1 MRPAGGGRS
10 RRGHRPGESP
20 CAVARTRRPAAQRG
34 DPRRG
39 SRQRH
44 AERVSTRPGSDAM
57 TTTPPRTVARNASAD
72 YLRSRWD
79 DAVAAALDPVARLIY
94 RSNLLGADARITN
107 TGGGNTSSKIAA
119 TDPLTGE
126 TVLVL
131 WVKGSGGDLRTA
143 TRANFAS
150 LYLDQVLSLRDMYTR
165 FLERGPKTP
174 AEDGMV
180 GMYPHTTFD
189 RNPTPASIDT
199 PLHAFIPHAHV
210 DHLHPVAVMAIATAA
225 RGPALTR
232 EVYGDDVIWTD
243 WQRPGFDLGL
253 KLERLCREHANAQ
266 GVILGGHGLISWA
279 DDDRECYER
288 TLTLIRR
295 AQDFLNARDDGK
307 PAFGGPC
314 AQPLPEAE
322 RRRVLVEVLP
332 WLRGRVSREATNVPG
347 GALRQIATVEMR
359 DEVLE
364 FVNSRDAQRLA
375 ELGTSCPDHFLRTK
389 IKPLC
394 VDWDPQAEDAGALKI
409 KLEAGLAQYR
419 RDYAQYYAKHK
430 RADSPAMRRSS
441 PSVILIPG
449 IGLVAWGQS
458 KSEARVTAEFY
469 GAAIGVMRGAERV
482 SHYTALDRQE
492 AFDIEYWLLEDAKL
506 KRLPAEQPLD
516 RMVAVVVGAGSGI
529 GRALVSELIDQGAA
543 VAAVD
548 LRADQAQAV
557 AEEAQQKAG
566 IGIGVAGTGIS
577 GAGQVVGLGADV
589 TDRAAMRRALED
601 VVLAYGGLDHVVV
614 TAGYYPSPDEHG
626 NVADEEWA
634 KTFAINVMGPFLVA
648 DEAWR
653 VWQAQGAGL
662 EGSLVI
668 TTSVNAV
675 VPKAGSFAYDT
686 SKAAANHLVRE
697 LAVAFAP
704 LVRVN
709 GVAPAT
715 MLEGSSMFPRERVI
729 ASLAKYG
736 LPHDAAESTEVL
748 RDRLAAFYAQRTLTG
763 RPITLADQVKAIAAF
778 LTDDFRK
785 TTGQIVNIDGGLAAA
800 FLR

>member
-1 MRPAGGGRS
+1 
-10 RRGHRPGESP
+10 
-20 CAVARTRRPAAQRG
+20 
-34 DPRRG
+34 
-39 SRQRH
+39 
-44 AERVSTRPGSDAM
+44 M
-57 TTTPPRTVARNASAD
+57 TTTPPRPRTVTRSASAD

-79 DAVAAALDPVARLIY
+79 DAVAAALDPVSRLVY

-279 DDDRECYER
+279 DADRECYER

-409 KLEAGLAQYR
+409 KLEAGLARYR
-419 RDYAQYYAKHK
+419 GDYAQYYVKYK
-430 RADSPAMRRSS
+430 REDSPAMRRSS

-449 IGLVAWGQS
+449 IGLIAWGKS

-516 RMVAVVVGAGSGI
+516 RTVAVVVGAGSGI
-529 GRALVSELIDQGAA
+529 GRALVRELVGQGAA

-548 LRADQAQAV
+548 LHGKH
-557 AEEAQQKAG
+557 AEAAAAEAQQKVG
-566 IGIGVAGTGIS
+566 MGIGVAGTGIS
-577 GAGQVVGLGADV
+577 GAGQVVGLGADI
-589 TDRAAMRRALED
+589 TDRAAVRRALEE

-614 TAGYYPSPDEHG
+614 TAGHYPSPDEQG
-626 NVADEEWA
+626 SVADPEWA

-715 MLEGSSMFPRERVI
+715 MLEGSSMFPRERVS